1 VNYSHEPI
9 GGRQNRRP
17 DGERLL
23 CRMLY
28 FTQMSAITL
37 QLPDELVER
46 LRAHEDQ
53 LPEILELGLREL
65 HAGTQAGFEGA
76 TDVLEF
82 LAGLPTPEE
91 ILSLR
96 PSERLQRQIQE
107 LLEKSR
113 AGTLCER
120 EEQDWER
127 YEFLE
132 HLVRMAKA
140 SASLKLG
147 IKTAPDA

>member
-1 VNYSHEPI
+1 MVYF
-9 GGRQNRRP
+9 
-17 DGERLL
+17 ER
-23 CRMLY
+23 
-28 FTQMSAITL
+28 MSAITL
-37 QLPDELVER
+37 QLPDELAER
-46 LRAHEDQ
+46 LRKHEEH

-65 HAGTQAGFEGA
+65 IAERQSGFEGA
-76 TDVLEF
+76 TEVLEF
-82 LAGLPTPEE
+82 LASLPSPRE

-96 PSERLQRQIQE
+96 PSDRLQSQIQD

-113 AGTLCER
+113 AGTLSYR

-140 SASLKLG
+140 KAHQKLG
-147 IKTAPDA
+147 SPIETDV